1 MRTSLRDKPRARRG
15 RAVAAIGAAG
25 ALVAGFIATAPPAA
39 ASAATAAATTR
50 PPAAAVAKAR
60 PSAAADS
67 CAHPTFAHGQA
78 QNVFSSNPSTWV
90 RGEAWVQTT
99 DDSDHDGVPD
109 RIHVDITRPAE
120 TANPAC
126 GYKAPVIFEESPYYA
141 GLGPEFTWPVDY
153 ELGNPPPPRV
163 PEPNWT
169 ARNTSPIISTIYES
183 TWLPRGFAVVHAE
196 APGTGLSTGCPTGGG
211 PNETEA
217 GKAVV
222 EWLNGKAPAFSSPT
236 SDQQVYAN
244 WTNGN
249 VGMTGTS
256 YNGTLAEAV
265 ATTGVQGLKAIVP
278 VSGISDWYDYYRAN
292 GMVRAPFT
300 FQGED
305 LDVLADVVYSR
316 ADRSICRSEIDGL
329 VNEEDRVTGDFSQY
343 WAARDYMPDVRH
355 VHAAVLMAHGNNDFN
370 VMTKNM
376 AQFYEAIKA
385 QGVPHMLYFHQA
397 GHGGAPPDVLMN
409 LWFTRYLFGVH
420 NNVEQLPRAWI
431 VREANACPV
440 RQTTAVG
447 DQSNTTTLT
456 VADTRAFSIALT
468 PSIQVSEPDGTVRTA
483 TGPAIIA
490 IPDRTHLILSAPVAT
505 GTGEKV
511 ADGASI
517 SLVCSSRGNPVPYA
531 DWPDPADGPA
541 TLHFTAGAPG
551 IGGLTL
557 GAASAGN
564 ETLADDATITARTSA
579 QAATSDVRLLYQ
591 SPVLSQNVRISGVP
605 WLSLDMSSSKPKAN
619 LTGVLVDYAPDG
631 TATILTRG
639 WLDPENR
646 DSAAVTEPVTPGTFY
661 RLRFDMQPKDSVIT
675 AGHRI
680 GVMILS
686 SDNEATIRPAPG
698 TQLTMDLARSSVH
711 LPVVGGAAALAE
723 ATGTGTTD
731 DQMARL
737 SDVVG
742 GLGLSQQLTASLQG
756 DLAQARQQGNACG
769 PLRDFVQ
776 EVLDQAAAASPGL
789 TMDQAGQLLSVD
801 VIETELGCITPP
813 DTGPWVSPQT
823 IGQAFAGDLQAA
835 QGDLLDLAGTIDGF
849 SLDQQTAAGLLDD
862 AAAAADQTV
871 AHGPAACDTLA
882 ALTKTIT
889 SDTRNGT
896 LSADQAATLNGSLSQ
911 IRPELGC

>member
-1 MRTSLRDKPRARRG
+1 M
-15 RAVAAIGAAG
+15 
-25 ALVAGFIATAPPAA
+25 
-39 ASAATAAATTR
+39 
-50 PPAAAVAKAR
+50 
-60 PSAAADS
+60 
-67 CAHPTFAHGQA
+67 
-78 QNVFSSNPSTWV
+78 FSSNPSTWV

-329 VNEEDRVTGDFSQY
+329 VNEEDRVTGDFSQH

-511 ADGASI
+511 ADGAQI
-517 SLVCSSRGNPVPYA
+517 SLACSARGNPVPYA

-564 ETLADDATITARTSA
+564 ETLADDATITAQTSA

-591 SPVLSQNVRISGVP
+591 SPVLSQNVRISEVP

-801 VIETELGCITPP
+801 VIEIELGCITPP

>member
-1 MRTSLRDKPRARRG
+1 MWPGVTCSRCTGRSPSLTCRSVRQTAQARTWTSSSPGAGAGTGFSTYLSGLVSIGAGWLTTQAFIISGLPTVIPYPYHPAARGGDPVRGRPGPARLDVCLACACTSFDICSMTGEWAARHARTWAGESLPYGRASGGMPATPIAEGGKHMRTSLREMPAARRG
-15 RAVAAIGAAG
+15 RALAAIGAAG
-25 ALVAGFIATAPPAA
+25 ALVAAFFATAPPAA
-39 ASAATAAATTR
+39 ASAVTATGKAR
-50 PPAAAVAKAR
+50 PAAAPATKPRSA
-60 PSAAADS
+60 AAADS
-67 CAHPTFAHGQA
+67 CAHPTFAHGLA

-99 DDSDHDGVPD
+99 DDTDNDGVPD

-126 GYKAPVIFEESPYYA
+126 GYKAPVILEESPYYA
-141 GLGPEFTWPVDY
+141 GIGPEFTWPVDY

-196 APGTGLSTGCPTGGG
+196 GPGTGLSTGCPTGGDT
-211 PNETEA
+211 NETEA

-409 LWFTRYLFGVH
+409 LWFTRYLF
-420 NNVEQLPRAWI
+420 
-431 VREANACPV
+431 
-440 RQTTAVG
+440 
-447 DQSNTTTLT
+447 
-456 VADTRAFSIALT
+456 
-468 PSIQVSEPDGTVRTA
+468 
-483 TGPAIIA
+483 
-490 IPDRTHLILSAPVAT
+490 
-505 GTGEKV
+505 
-511 ADGASI
+511 
-517 SLVCSSRGNPVPYA
+517 
-531 DWPDPADGPA
+531 
-541 TLHFTAGAPG
+541 
-551 IGGLTL
+551 
-557 GAASAGN
+557 
-564 ETLADDATITARTSA
+564 
-579 QAATSDVRLLYQ
+579 DV
-591 SPVLSQNVRISGVP
+591 
-605 WLSLDMSSSKPKAN
+605 
-619 LTGVLVDYAPDG
+619 
-631 TATILTRG
+631 
-639 WLDPENR
+639 
-646 DSAAVTEPVTPGTFY
+646 
-661 RLRFDMQPKDSVIT
+661 
-675 AGHRI
+675 
-680 GVMILS
+680 
-686 SDNEATIRPAPG
+686 
-698 TQLTMDLARSSVH
+698 
-711 LPVVGGAAALAE
+711 
-723 ATGTGTTD
+723 
-731 DQMARL
+731 
-737 SDVVG
+737 
-742 GLGLSQQLTASLQG
+742 
-756 DLAQARQQGNACG
+756 
-769 PLRDFVQ
+769 
-776 EVLDQAAAASPGL
+776 
-789 TMDQAGQLLSVD
+789 
-801 VIETELGCITPP
+801 
-813 DTGPWVSPQT
+813 
-823 IGQAFAGDLQAA
+823 
-835 QGDLLDLAGTIDGF
+835 
-849 SLDQQTAAGLLDD
+849 
-862 AAAAADQTV
+862 
-871 AHGPAACDTLA
+871 
-882 ALTKTIT
+882 
-889 SDTRNGT
+889 
-896 LSADQAATLNGSLSQ
+896 
-911 IRPELGC
+911 